1 MTQGT
6 CHSGHW
12 LCLASAPV
20 NLMERKCQWDVKVP
34 WRALQWP
41 RQQPCPT
48 HLGLLCPGP
57 LLCTSHSRE
66 CAGRL
71 PPVNNTRTS
80 HLCLLRF
87 LIPLGDKANY
97 GKVLYVGFKPPLIA
111 PTQHPCL
118 SQGTD
123 HSSERNTPTSQLKKT
138 RQATH

>member
-1 MTQGT
+1 M
-6 CHSGHW
+6 
-12 LCLASAPV
+12 
-20 NLMERKCQWDVKVP
+20 
-34 WRALQWP
+34 
-41 RQQPCPT
+41 
-48 HLGLLCPGP
+48 
-57 LLCTSHSRE
+57 
-66 CAGRL
+66 
-71 PPVNNTRTS
+71 NNTRTS